1 MSEKT
6 VETTLGPIP
15 VSKLGLINSHE
26 HIFVDHGH
34 GAYKEPDF
42 KMDSLEAAL
51 VDVGDWAKAGG
62 GAMVDTMPPGA
73 GRNPDKCIE
82 VSKQTGVP
90 IILPSG
96 FHKNYY
102 YFPDHWRYYYDEE
115 EMYELILAEFT
126 EGVDRRNYLGP
137 NVMRSK
143 VKAGTL
149 KVAGYYNRVEENMK
163 KCIRVVGRVHQVTG
177 APIYVHTE
185 ATPPFEML
193 DRLEDAGVPPTS
205 ILVCHMDRNPDFWLH
220 QKIAERGVFMEY
232 DTPSRFKYQPE
243 CHCIAL
249 IKGMIEAG
257 YGDRLTLGG
266 DLARRSYLIG
276 YGGGPG
282 YKYLLESWT
291 PRMLDE
297 GISQEDVDAIWHANP
312 AAWLTNGFD

>member
-6 VETTLGPIP
+6 VETTLGPLP
-15 VSKLGLINSHE
+15 VSQLGKINSHE

-42 KMDSLEAAL
+42 KMDSVEAATK
-51 VDVGDWAKAGG
+51 DVTEWKNAGG
-62 GAMVDTMPPGA
+62 GAMVDTMPCGA

-82 VSKQTGVP
+82 VSKQTGIP

-115 EMYELILAEFT
+115 EMFDLILAECT
-126 EGVDRRNYLGP
+126 EGVDRYNYLGP
-137 NVMRSK
+137 IVKRST

-149 KVAGYYNRVEENMK
+149 KVADYYNRIEENMK
-163 KCIRVVGRVHQVTG
+163 KCVRVVGRVHQKTG
-177 APIYVHTE
+177 TPIYVHTE

-193 DRLEDAGVPPTS
+193 DRLADAGVPPTS

-220 QKIAERGVFMEY
+220 KKIAERGVFLEY

-243 CHCIAL
+243 SLCIEL
-249 IKGMIEAG
+249 MQKMIAEG
-257 YGDRLTLGG
+257 YGDRLMLGG
-266 DLARRSYLIG
+266 DLARRSYLPA

-282 YKYLLESWT
+282 YKYLLDTFT

-297 GISQEDVDAIWHANP
+297 GISQKDVDAIWHDNP
-312 AAWLTNGFD
+312 ARWLTNGF